1 MTKPS
6 NLPQKPKRKPTE
18 TLRLQGRNIIT
29 EDDLDE
35 VFPDDGNV
43 EKPEIYSH
51 RKILHGVVLTLLVAL
66 IIAAVLT
73 ALAVV
78 RGDLKIPGWSHTPA
92 PEATCPVAVHEYP
105 PNDSIT
111 VNVYNGTQEEGLA
124 GQTSGLLAKRGYEIG
139 EVASKRMSRTGLT
152 AVIIS
157 GPAGE
162 ANAFNLQRNIPE
174 TEYVADQR
182 ADASVDVVLG
192 SKFKQLVPPD
202 SVDQTPGTLSCPR
215 LSPEPTEVAK

>member
-1 MTKPS
+1 MTDLS
-6 NLPQKPKRKPTE
+6 NLPRKPKRKPKE

-92 PEATCPVAVHEYP
+92 PEATCPAAVHDYP
-105 PNDSIT
+105 ANDSIT

-124 GQTSGLLAKRGYEIG
+124 GKVSGLLAERGYKVG
-139 EVASKRMSRTGLT
+139 EVASKRMNDTGVT

-157 GPAGE
+157 GREGE
-162 ANAFNLQRNIPE
+162 ANAFNLQRNIPK

-182 ADASVDVVLG
+182 TGTSVDVVLG
-192 SKFKQLVPPD
+192 SEFKELVATD
-202 SVDQTPGTLSCPR
+202 NVDQAPGPLSCPQ
-215 LSPEPTEVAK
+215 LSPEPSAVAK

>member
-1 MTKPS
+1 MTNRS
-6 NLPQKPKRKPTE
+6 HLPRKPKRKPKE

-35 VFPDDGNV
+35 VFADVGEV
-43 EKPEIYSH
+43 EKPEVYTH

-78 RGDLKIPGWSHTPA
+78 RGDFKIPGWSHTPA
-92 PEATCPVAVHEYP
+92 PEATCPAAVHEYP
-105 PNDSIT
+105 PTDSIT

-124 GQTSGLLAKRGYEIG
+124 GQTSGLLAKRGYQIG
-139 EVASKRMSRTGLT
+139 EVASKRISHSGVT
-152 AVIIS
+152 AVVIS

-192 SKFKQLVPPD
+192 KEFKQLVPED
-202 SVDQTPGTLSCPR
+202 RVDLTAGPLSCPR
-215 LSPEPTEVAK
+215 LSPEPSKVAK